1 MITSCDLCSLYDV
14 TSCRTVLLQAMKI
27 VAKSRL
33 RRKSFPGQSVCPVKI
48 VLIDDLSCYLVM
60 CPDTCVPSRACCVH
74 VHILTKFSL
83 HRIQSIVNCYLLA

>member
-14 TSCRTVLLQAMKI
+14 TSCRTILLQAMKI

-33 RRKSFPGQSVCPVKI
+33 RRKSFPGQSVYPVKI

-60 CPDTCVPSRACCVH
+60 CPDTCVPSCAYAVYMYI
-74 VHILTKFSL
+74 ILTKLLSTSSL
-83 HRIQSIVNCYLLA
+83 VN